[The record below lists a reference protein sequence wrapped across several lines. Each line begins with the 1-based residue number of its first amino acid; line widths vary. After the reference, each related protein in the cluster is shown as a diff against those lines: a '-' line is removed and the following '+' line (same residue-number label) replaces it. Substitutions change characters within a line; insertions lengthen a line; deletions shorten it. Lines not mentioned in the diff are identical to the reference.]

1 MKWIIIDYWCLTT
14 LLSIFIYNIY
24 FKNPFLLVVIT
35 VIVLLDINGFNSGI
49 PVSFTN
55 QIDRQDIL
63 LK

>member
-1 MKWIIIDYWCLTT
+1 
-14 LLSIFIYNIY
+14 
-24 FKNPFLLVVIT
+24 